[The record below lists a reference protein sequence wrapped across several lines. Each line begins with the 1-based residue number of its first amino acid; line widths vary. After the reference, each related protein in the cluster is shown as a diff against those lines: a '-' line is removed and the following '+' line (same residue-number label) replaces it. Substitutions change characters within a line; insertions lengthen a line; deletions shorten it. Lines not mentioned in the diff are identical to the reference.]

1 MTTPTEL
8 FNYELPE
15 ELIAQ
20 EPLVE
25 RASSRLLKMDR
36 ATGGVRHSVFS
47 EIPSMLNPGDLLV
60 VNETKVFPARLRVK
74 KETGAEIELLFLK
87 KIDDVSWDALAR
99 PGRRLKEGTLLYH
112 GSGTENPFCVVAEK
126 SDSGVVRVSLN
137 ALRGDELF
145 EFLSANGETP
155 LPPYIKKKSDD
166 PERYQTVYA
175 GMPGSSAAPTAGMH
189 FTKELL
195 AQCESAGA
203 SFAKVTLHIGLD
215 TFRPVATPT
224 LEEHV
229 MHSEYYDVP
238 DSVARA
244 VLATRKAGGRVIA
257 VGTTSVRSLESWA
270 VSGGDGLPAGGSCGD
285 TRLFIFKR
293 EQFRVTDA
301 IITNFHLPGT
311 TLLAMIC
318 AFAGRENVLAAYGE
332 SVRMKYR
339 FFSFGD
345 AMFIS

>member
-8 FNYELPE
+8 YYYELPE

-20 EPLVE
+20 EPLAE
-25 RASSRLLKMDR
+25 RASSRLLTMDR

-47 EIPSMLNPGDLLV
+47 EIPSMLKPGDLLV

-74 KETGAEIELLFLK
+74 KETGAEIELMFLK
-87 KIDDVSWDALAR
+87 KINDVSWDALAR
-99 PGRRLKEGTLLYH
+99 PGRRLKEGTPLYF
-112 GSGTENPFCVVAEK
+112 GNIADQPFCQVAEK
-126 SDSGVVRVSLN
+126 FHSGVVRVTMN
-137 ALRGDELF
+137 EFRGDALF
-145 EFLSANGETP
+145 DFLSVHGETP

-166 PERYQTVYA
+166 PGRYQTVYA
-175 GMPGSSAAPTAGMH
+175 GIPGSSAAPTAGMH
-189 FTKELL
+189 FTNELL
-195 AQCESAGA
+195 SQCESAGA

-215 TFRPVATPT
+215 TFRPVTTPT

-229 MHSEYYDVP
+229 MHSEYYEVP
-238 DSVARA
+238 DSVAKA
-244 VLATRKAGGRVIA
+244 VLATRLGGGRVIA

-270 VSGGDGLPAGGSCGD
+270 VSGGDGLPAGGSRGD

-318 AFAGRENVLAAYGE
+318 AFAGRENVLDAYAEAVG
-332 SVRMKYR
+332 MKYR